1 MNNFYKNIRRI
12 REAKEYSQ
20 EYVAGK
26 LKISQRNYSKM
37 ENGEIDISVNKLFQI
52 CEALEVEVT
61 DVLGVD
67 GKHVYNNV
75 VSTQKGNGF
84 VINQAEKN
92 VELYERLLSE
102 KNLLLE
108 EKNAR
113 IKILEKVLN
122 KGKE

>member
-1 MNNFYKNIRRI
+1 MSDFSKNIRRI
-12 REAKEYSQ
+12 REAKGYSQ

-37 ENGEIDISVNKLFQI
+37 ESGEINISINKLLEI
-52 CEALEVEVT
+52 CEVLEVEIT
-61 DVLGVD
+61 DILGAD

-108 EKNAR
+108 EKDIH
-113 IKILEKVLN
+113 IKMLEQLLN
-122 KGKE
+122 QKK